1 MEATHAITSAQGAEA
16 KAKQETLLT
25 PRFYTTDFAAMDRI
39 DVTPIRAEWDAM
51 MAEYEATT
59 TTTTSSARRSS
70 PRRRARRW
78 RR

>member
-1 MEATHAITSAQGAEA
+1 MEATHAISNAQDAEA

-51 MAEYEATT
+51 MAGG
-59 TTTTSSARRSS
+59 R
-70 PRRRARRW
+70 
-78 RR
+78 